1 MNTCRCVFSF
11 KYSTNAKSRV
21 SDLKNHD
28 ELDEGKKAVNI
39 SCVFSGVGAPCSQ
52 TKKNLKM
59 FMKKSIRNMSEY
71 FISFCI
77 NIKKIR
83 FNKYLYNAQ
92 QKR

>member
-39 SCVFSGVGAPCSQ
+39 SCVFSGLDAPCSQ
-52 TKKNLKM
+52 ILKNLKI
-59 FMKKSIRNMSEY
+59 FIKNQFKKSGEY
-71 FISFCI
+71 IMCFSGLDAPCSQI
-77 NIKKIR
+77 
-83 FNKYLYNAQ
+83 
-92 QKR
+92 